1 MIEPKQ
7 RKEKSVLGGS
17 RTKAFRLIR
26 TGSALLLFAGAAT
39 PFYGQSPEALKT
51 ADKKSQLPPQEQSV
65 QRDQAY
71 VRQLLQRGTAD
82 ARIESVLQLSSRFA
96 SFNPSGDFHAYSLSL
111 IAKEKAALKQQKQTQ
126 QAGVASQAPVAA
138 VVSDISSVP
147 ASAIALAPSNPVG
160 INSVKVSQES
170 SKSNAQNSIQG
181 NAQDSNATSIPD
193 SNQGTISNPSP
204 AVFGGVLPAAF
215 VPSNARLASGGTVSN
230 SNVATVSGGSSTNG
244 SGVGRSSSNE
254 PVNSNTFN
262 FDQGPGPGP
271 IGPGPGCNLFP
282 APPSVGASVPL
293 TYFGPPPS
301 ETNPSLVGP
310 VQLLKSG
317 TVDAVHGTITLPLYL
332 GHMKGSNKNVWYIL
346 TDVDDPNVAAEL
358 GLNFSAKLTFASNA
372 ARTATL
378 AADGTLVFDK
388 GTVDFSPV
396 RSIVPGPRGAEFPPA
411 SAQPG
416 AVGDAD
422 YSPFV
427 QVVNAGGVIYN
438 APIVAFGVDA
448 SQINF
453 PDGNVDYSK
462 VHDEVVTI
470 DPVNQTVTI
479 NLINGFSFGRPVWYI
494 SMDTSIPLGA
504 AIEHNTFAP
513 LMQQLHLGGDDS
525 FSSPVERIFISTNGA
540 ESGACNNPQ
549 RQGLSADLADGHRPN
564 NVLGGIP
571 TIALDYSPAWDAQL
585 FEWTKDAIENG
596 FRGQVR
602 EEFQILTFVQD
613 GLITGPGGKAFGS
626 SGFSINCPIAQRLD

>member
-1 MIEPKQ
+1 MIEPTKREESAPVGSS
-7 RKEKSVLGGS
+7 RK
-17 RTKAFRLIR
+17 KAIRLIR
-26 TGSALLLFAGAAT
+26 SGTAVLLFAASFTAL
-39 PFYGQSPEALKT
+39 YGQAPDTFRT
-51 ADKKSQLPPQEQSV
+51 ADSKSQLSPQEQSV
-65 QRDQAY
+65 RRDQAY
-71 VRQLLQRGTAD
+71 VRALLEKGSSD
-82 ARIESVLQLSSRFA
+82 AKVEVSLKLTSRFT
-96 SFNPSGDFHAYSLSL
+96 SFNSAGDFHAYAVGL
-111 IAKEKAALKQQKQTQ
+111 ISKERKTLQPAKQAQRSSGATQT
-126 QAGVASQAPVAA
+126 
-138 VVSDISSVP
+138 
-147 ASAIALAPSNPVG
+147 ASAPAISVSASAPGGNVTGPSNPVG
-160 INSVKVSQES
+160 INSVKASQES
-170 SKSNAQNSIQG
+170 SRD
-181 NAQDSNATSIPD
+181 NAQDTTPTNTD
-193 SNQGTISNPSP
+193 SNQVGVSNPSP
-204 AVFGGVLPAAF
+204 AVFGGGILLPSVSA
-215 VPSNARLASGGTVSN
+215 PSNGGGSVQATSAGASSN
-230 SNVATVSGGSSTNG
+230 SPVVSAASGGSSQTE
-244 SGVGRSSSNE
+244 SSS
-254 PVNSNTFN
+254 SGTFN
-262 FDQGPGPGP
+262 SAQGPGPGP

-293 TYFGPPPS
+293 TYFGPSPS

-317 TVDAVHGTITLPLYL
+317 TVDAAHGTIILPLYL
-332 GHMKGSNKNVWYIL
+332 GHMKGSKKNVWYIL

-358 GLNFSAKLTFASNA
+358 GLNFSAKLTFASRA
-372 ARTATL
+372 ARTANL
-378 AADGTLVFDK
+378 DADGNLVFDK

-396 RSIVPGPRGAEFPPA
+396 RNIVPGPAGAEFPPI

-422 YSPFV
+422 YSPLV
-427 QVVNAGGVIYN
+427 QVLNAAGVIYN

-453 PDGNVDYSK
+453 PNGNVDYSK
-462 VHDEVVTI
+462 VHDEVVAI

-479 NLINGFSFGRPVWYI
+479 NLINGFSFGRPVWYL

-525 FSSPVERIFISTNGA
+525 FSSPIERIFIGTNGP
-540 ESGACNNPQ
+540 ESGGCNNPL
-549 RQGLSADLADGHRPN
+549 RQGLSADLADGARPN

-585 FEWTKDAIENG
+585 FEWTKDAIDNG

-613 GLITGPGGKAFGS
+613 GLITGPGGKPFGS

>member
-7 RKEKSVLGGS
+7 REEKTLLGSS
-17 RTKAFRLIR
+17 RTKAIPLIR
-26 TGSALLLFAGAAT
+26 MGTALLLLAASAT
-39 PFYGQSPEALKT
+39 MICGQSSEGLRA
-51 ADKKSQLPPQEQSV
+51 AENKSQLSPREQSV
-65 QRDQAY
+65 QRDRAY

-82 ARIESVLQLSSRFA
+82 AKIESVLQLSSRFA
-96 SFNPSGDFHAYSLSL
+96 SFSPTGDFHAYALSL
-111 IAKEKAALKQQKQTQ
+111 IAKEKAALKQSKQTQ
-126 QAGVASQAPVAA
+126 QASLAPQTAPVAA
-138 VVSDISSVP
+138 ASASSSVLV
-147 ASAIALAPSNPVG
+147 SGNALAPANPVG
-160 INSVKVSQES
+160 INSAKSSQES
-170 SKSNAQNSIQG
+170 SRDNASELAPTSAPDNSQ
-181 NAQDSNATSIPD
+181 AATPNS
-193 SNQGTISNPSP
+193 SP
-204 AVFGGVLPAAF
+204 AAFGGGLFLPAASA
-215 VPSNARLASGGTVSN
+215 PSNGAGAAQPASVGTVSH
-230 SNVATVSGGSSTNG
+230 SNGSTSSGHPSTNQ
-244 SGVGRSSSNE
+244 SG
-254 PVNSNTFN
+254 NSNTFN
-262 FDQGPGPGP
+262 SDQGPGPGP

-282 APPSVGASVPL
+282 APPSVGATVPL
-293 TYFGPPPS
+293 TYFGPSPS

-317 TVDAVHGTITLPLYL
+317 TVDTAHGTITLPLYL
-332 GHMKGSNKNVWYIL
+332 GHMKGSKKNVWYIL

-396 RSIVPGPRGAEFPPA
+396 RNIVPGPSGAEFPPA
-411 SAQPG
+411 SAVPG

-427 QVVNAGGVIYN
+427 QVTNAGGVIYN
-438 APIVAFGVDA
+438 APIVAFNVDA

-453 PDGNVDYSK
+453 PDGNVDYTK
-462 VHDEVVTI
+462 VHDEVVAI
-470 DPVNQTVTI
+470 DPINQTVTI
-479 NLINGFSFGRPVWYI
+479 NLINGFSFGRPVWYL

-513 LMQQLHLGGDDS
+513 LMQQLHLGTDDS
-525 FSSPVERIFISTNGA
+525 FSSPIERIFIGTNGP
-540 ESGACNNPQ
+540 ESGACNNPL
-549 RQGLSADLADGHRPN
+549 RQGLSADLADGARPN

-585 FEWTKDAIENG
+585 FEWTKDAIDNG

-613 GLITGPGGKAFGS
+613 GLITGPGGAPFGS